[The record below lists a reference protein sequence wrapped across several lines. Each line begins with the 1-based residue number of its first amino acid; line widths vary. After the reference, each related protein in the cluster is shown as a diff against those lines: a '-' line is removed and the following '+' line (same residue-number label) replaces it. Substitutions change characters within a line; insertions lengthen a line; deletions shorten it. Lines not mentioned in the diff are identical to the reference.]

1 MLIKFNT
8 HTSAAESIGSK
19 EVSRI
24 AGTKIGAICVG
35 AIVLTEVYI
44 FKTLMH
50 LCKEKNKH
58 SDCNHKLVN
67 PCSYIHESHDK

>member
-1 MLIKFNT
+1 MVIKSIQ

-24 AGTKIGAICVG
+24 AGTNIGAICVG
-35 AIVLTEVYI
+35 AVVLTEMYI

-50 LCKEKNKH
+50 LWKKKR
-58 SDCNHKLVN
+58 SL
-67 PCSYIHESHDK
+67 

>member
-1 MLIKFNT
+1 MVIKSIQ

-35 AIVLTEVYI
+35 AIVLAEVNI

-50 LCKEKNKH
+50 LCKKKNKH
-58 SDCNHKLVN
+58 SECKHTIY
-67 PCSYIHESHDK
+67 S